1 MIRSRLVAMT
11 ILATLAGL
19 LAGCTHTR
27 GPVRPDGMSIHNGPD
42 PLLGLDAYTGDDV
55 LRIAGEAFELAL
67 YPKAYAVY
75 MRYVDEFPGTYREG
89 FAWYNAGLSAERSGM
104 YDQAIEAYER
114 FVELSNEERERVA
127 ARFRLVSCMVASG
140 RWEAAS
146 EHIDKL
152 LARPDT
158 VAVDRFELKVQR
170 AWIQANTGDPAVA
183 QEALHKM
190 TRRYRHDRGRTYG
203 GFQGAMANYYL
214 GETCRLRAEAVQVL
228 SVDDLD
234 SARAELNTK
243 AQHILDAQEAYLET
257 IRIGVHV
264 WIPRAGYGL
273 GSLYT
278 TFRRDILSAPYP
290 AVVHSDEDREIYAE
304 ILDDE
309 TAGLLFKTRMV
320 YEKVL
325 DKAGEVSINDEAVA
339 MIRESLAR
347 VEQEIVD
354 HDLAVEI

>member
-1 MIRSRLVAMT
+1 MIQSRSAAFT
-11 ILATLAGL
+11 ILAILLGL

-27 GPVRPDGMSIHNGPD
+27 TIRPDGMSVRTGPD
-42 PLLGLDAYTGDDV
+42 PLLGLETYTGDDV
-55 LRIAGEAFELAL
+55 LRIAAEAFELAL

-89 FAWYNAGLSAERSGM
+89 YAWYNAGLSAERGGM

-114 FVELSNEERERVA
+114 FMEVTDVDSDRVA
-127 ARFRLVSCMVASG
+127 ARFRLVSCTVASQ
-140 RWEAAS
+140 RWEVAS

-158 VAVDRFELKVQR
+158 VAVDRFELRVQR
-170 AWIQANTGDPAVA
+170 AWIQANTGDPAAA
-183 QEALHKM
+183 QEELHKL

-203 GFQGAMANYYL
+203 GFQGAMANFYL
-214 GETCRLRAEAVQVL
+214 GETCRLQAEAVQVL

-234 SARAELNTK
+234 AARAELNVK
-243 AQHILDAQEAYLET
+243 AEHILEAQEAYLET
-257 IRIGVHV
+257 IRIGVHG

-278 TFRRDILSAPYP
+278 TFRRDILTAPYP
-290 AVVHSDEDREIYAE
+290 AAVQTDEDREIYAE
-304 ILDDE
+304 ILNDE
-309 TAGLLFKTRMV
+309 TADLLFRTRMV

-347 VEQEIVD
+347 VEQEIVS
-354 HDLAVEI
+354 HELAADI

>member
-1 MIRSRLVAMT
+1 MIRSRLVAMA

-27 GPVRPDGMSIHNGPD
+27 GPIRPDGMSVRTGPD
-42 PLLGLDAYTGDDV
+42 PLLGLETYTGDDV

-75 MRYVDEFPGTYREG
+75 MRYVDEFPGTDRERS
-89 FAWYNAGLSAERSGM
+89 AWYNAGLSAERCGM
-104 YDQAIEAYER
+104 YDQATDAYER
-114 FVELSNEERERVA
+114 FMEMSDVERDRVA
-127 ARFRLVSCMVASG
+127 ARFRLVSCFVASQ
-140 RWEAAS
+140 RWDAAS
-146 EHIDKL
+146 AHIDKL

-183 QEALHKM
+183 EDVLHRM
-190 TRRYRHDRGRTYG
+190 ARRYRHDRGRTYG
-203 GFQGAMANYYL
+203 GFQGAMANFYL
-214 GETCRLRAEAVQVL
+214 GETCRLQAEAVQVL
-228 SVDDLD
+228 SVDDLE
-234 SARAELNTK
+234 SARAELNVK
-243 AQHILDAQEAYLET
+243 AEHILDAQEAYLET

-278 TFRRDILSAPYP
+278 TFRRDILTAPYP
-290 AVVHSDEDREIYAE
+290 AAVQTAEDREIYDE

-354 HDLAVEI
+354 HELAVEI